1 MREEVLTFT
10 LGSFQ
15 EPHGIPLPPKH
26 ELRKSV
32 IFTGTNFLL
41 F

>member
-1 MREEVLTFT
+1 MRKEALTFT

-15 EPHGIPLPPKH
+15 EPDGIPLPPNH

-32 IFTGTNFLL
+32 RFTGTNVLL